1 MLLSGFL
8 PGLINGLIGTGGGIL
23 AVNSFRKQSYSQN
36 HAHATAVALMLP
48 LSAISLLVLLF
59 REEVA
64 PFSYWPFIFPS
75 LAGSIV
81 GVQIL
86 KHTKPRYLR
95 ILFTLLLLYSA
106 FRILYS

>member
-1 MLLSGFL
+1 MLLFGFL

-23 AVNSFRKQSYSQN
+23 AVNLFCKQGSAQN

-59 REEVA
+59 REQTT

-75 LAGSIV
+75 FLGSIV

-86 KHTKPRYLR
+86 KHTKPRSLR

-106 FRILYS
+106 FRILCP